1 MKQQYFGDA
10 RDYFKYDVLDRLASD
25 LAGIERLTCLWML
38 SAPDYTGQ
46 GRVPFTGDPE
56 LPELTEFFRERLASN
71 DPARRRVGEMGSYFA
86 NRPFALVSYR
96 DDREDFGPGTRAEYF
111 ARVPDK
117 ALRRAVVFFDPDI
130 GMEPGRA
137 TAKHLRFDE
146 LGDILSRMDS
156 TSVAVVFQYCRR
168 VTDCW
173 ELIASQLA
181 GRLGCP
187 VAYIAE
193 AVLAFYVIAQTR
205 SRLAE
210 VVGVLERIADRHTP
224 GAPGTRIVRVSDR

>member
-10 RDYFKYDVLDRLASD
+10 RDYFKYDVLERLASD
-25 LAGIERLTCLWML
+25 LGAIERLTCLWML
-38 SAPDYTGQ
+38 TAPDGTRQGQ
-46 GRVPFTGDPE
+46 VPFTDDPE
-56 LPELTEFFRERLASN
+56 LPELTEFFRERLVAD
-71 DPARRRVGEMGSYFA
+71 DPAQRRVGEMRSYFA

-111 ARVPDK
+111 SCVADE
-117 ALRRAVVFFDPDI
+117 ALRRAVVFFDPDV

-146 LGDILSRMDS
+146 LGEILSRMDRA
-156 TSVAVVFQYCRR
+156 SVAVVFQYRRR
-168 VTDCW
+168 VADCW
-173 ELIASQLA
+173 ELIASQLTM
-181 GRLGCP
+181 RLGCP

-193 AVLAFYVIAQTR
+193 GVLAFYVIAQSQ

-210 VVGVLERIADRHTP
+210 VVGVLERTARRHTP
-224 GAPGTRIVRVSDR
+224 GAPLGRTVRMRD